1 MSDKPI
7 LDATRALL
15 KFKDSASVREIATM
29 AGQTQRR
36 VLDVLNLN
44 GHMVWR
50 NRKTGRV
57 TKIDPRGVLTKQLRE
72 SGEFYF
78 PGTYGAWSVEG
89 RCLRFSGHDALRAE
103 LQRTIVAGGL
113 GDSWSEQHVMD
124 NPENRA
130 ALEAAGLRL
139 WGTAEI
145 DDRLWSEPAPPPPDT
160 APKQGETP

>member
-7 LDATRALL
+7 LDAIRALL

-29 AGQTQRR
+29 AGATQRR

-57 TKIDPRGVLTKQLRE
+57 TKVDPQGVLTKQLRE

-78 PGTYGAWSVEG
+78 PDIYGAWSVEG
-89 RCLRFSGHDALRAE
+89 KCLRFSGHDDLRTRLCEGVTVGA
-103 LQRTIVAGGL
+103 L
-113 GDSWSEQHVMD
+113 GDNWSESHVMD
-124 NPENRA
+124 TPANRK
-130 ALEAAGLRL
+130 ALEAVGLKL

-145 DDRLWSEPAPPPPDT
+145 DDRLWQEPQP
-160 APKQGETP
+160 